1 MLLVTTSCGQIH
13 RVTVN
18 MPLLQSLEAWRLLD
32 LRLVGSEGFLP
43 LKPLARGTSLNRGDG
58 PRYYHGHILRF
69 EGHLVFMGFQLLV
82 SLKMVDQRLTSRLSA
97 SEKLK

>member
-1 MLLVTTSCGQIH
+1 MLLVTTSCRQIH

-43 LKPLARGTSLNRGDG
+43 FKPLARGTSLDRRDG
-58 PRYYHGHILRF
+58 PRYYHGHILRI
-69 EGHLVFMGFQLLV
+69 EGHIVFMAFPLLV
-82 SLKMVDQRLTSRLSA
+82 SLKMAD
-97 SEKLK
+97 